1 MTVAEQI
8 EKVATGNAFF
18 LEDAIIAFEE
28 MVKFRDYYKDEM
40 KQLKSDL
47 KRLDPDSSQWLYNQ
61 GKQII
66 ISQHIEEINFIIDV
80 LAGNK
85 RK

>member
-1 MTVAEQI
+1 MTVAEQV
-8 EKVATGNAFF
+8 KQVASKNGYFV
-18 LEDAIIAFEE
+18 EDSIVAFEE
-28 MVKFRDYYKDEM
+28 LVKFRDYYKDEM
-40 KQLKSDL
+40 KQLKSEL
-47 KRLDPDSSQWLYNQ
+47 KRHDPDSSQWLYNQ

-80 LAGNK
+80 MAGNK